1 MADSSRT
8 AAVRSASR
16 VSESETF
23 ADEVTDPG
31 PLPETH
37 GAPQRRDDLTQ
48 RLTAAAFGRKRN
60 RVSSY
65 RIGSRAVLLLLAG
78 VATLLVGFGAMTA
91 VLGLGAWLAQ
101 SDTKPV
107 PTDTR
112 PAPTTAAPVAPPS
125 SAVPAVTAPPGSAP
139 RGPAVQSELPPPTLA
154 PPAPAP
160 VPEPPPASAPYLN
173 PAGKAPPGRNR

>member
-1 MADSSRT
+1 MTNSLRN

-16 VSESETF
+16 VRESEAF

-31 PLPETH
+31 PLPKTY
-37 GAPQRRDDLTQ
+37 GAAQREDDLTQ
-48 RLTAAAFGRKRN
+48 KLAAAAVGRKRN

-107 PTDTR
+107 PMDTK
-112 PAPTTAAPVAPPS
+112 PVPTTAAAVAPPS
-125 SAVPAVTAPPGSAP
+125 SAGPAVTSPPSSAP
-139 RGPAVQSELPPPTLA
+139 LGPSVQSELPPPTLA

-160 VPEPPPASAPYLN
+160 VPDPPPASAPYLN
-173 PAGKAPPGRNR
+173 PAGKAPPGRNK